1 MDKKL
6 STGALKLDR
15 CMALYGYLLARGDKW
30 VQMEDAAIALS
41 SYYLDPRMLTE
52 DGHEF
57 HDTNGR
63 LLLTNDIRAINQSRS
78 FSKIIITGRKG
89 IKLATEKEAERY
101 INNLYAAIFRR
112 LKRARVIERKICLD
126 GQTTMDGD
134 FIKSFIEE
142 EFV

>member
-15 CMALYGYLLARGDKW
+15 CMALYGYLLARGDQW
-30 VQMEDAAIALS
+30 VQMEDVAIALS
-41 SYYLDPRMLTE
+41 YYPDPRTLSE
-52 DGHEF
+52 DGPEF

-78 FSKIIITGRKG
+78 FSKIIISGKKG

-112 LKRARVIERKICLD
+112 LKRARIIERKICLN

-134 FIKSFIEE
+134 YIKSFIEE
-142 EFV
+142 EFE

>member
-52 DGHEF
+52 DGPEF

-63 LLLTNDIRAINQSRS
+63 LLLTNDIR
-78 FSKIIITGRKG
+78 IIPTDNRD
-89 IKLATEKEAERY
+89 LH
-101 INNLYAAIFRR
+101 LF
-112 LKRARVIERKICLD
+112 D
-126 GQTTMDGD
+126 D
-134 FIKSFIEE
+134 FF
-142 EFV
+142 FGFFALL